1 MSSTTFNSKSY
12 ETLKSEIY
20 FALDVVKNHYS
31 LSSAANEGE
40 LFHLMFKGHQ
50 SAEEFGMSPA
60 RLSYLINLSL
70 APYFKS
76 TFMNDLIPQKG
87 SLQLPSKFV
96 SCFNESLNKVVY
108 SKQMDIYI
116 TYFGEINKQVKHVY
130 IGSQFMGHAT
140 VDDMIKDF
148 KEAHDGLD
156 YEINMIQFSMDGL
169 NTNWAFHGAVSDLRK
184 SGNPFAPDLLKIGR
198 CGLHVV
204 HGAFGTA
211 VGKTDWK
218 MGQKLNATWSIF
230 KKSSTRRSD
239 YLSVNNIE
247 CRNEY
252 NSVKEVFPL
261 KYVGRRWLKNGKVM
275 DRLLLVGNKLL
286 VFLRQYKKEKKFPRH
301 NDRFPLLL
309 ELFSLCTGN
318 DQYELCLVVI
328 RDIEPF
334 LALLRSEKP
343 LAPFL
348 FQKLKGLIVLI
359 LQRFVKAS
367 VIRKTSTNTFKLI
380 NLKLEGNNLLPL
392 HEIDVDLGAKSVLKK
407 LKTVDKPEE
416 RKFRANAQIFLIEM
430 AKKIFEGPH

>member
-1 MSSTTFNSKSY
+1 M
-12 ETLKSEIY
+12 
-20 FALDVVKNHYS
+20 DVVKNHYS
-31 LSSAANEGE
+31 LNSAANEGE

-60 RLSYLINLSL
+60 RLSYLINLGL

-76 TFMNDLIPQKG
+76 TFMNDLIPLKR

-96 SCFNESLNKVVY
+96 SSFNESLNKVVY

-116 TYFGEINKQVKHVY
+116 IYFDEINKQVKHVY

-140 VDDMIKDF
+140 VDDMIKGF
-148 KEAHDGLD
+148 KEAHNGLD
-156 YEINMIQFSMDGL
+156 YEINLIQFSMDGL

-218 MGQKLNATWSIF
+218 MGKKLNATWSIF
-230 KKSSTRRSD
+230 KKSSARRSD

-286 VFLRQYKKEKKFPRH
+286 VFLRQYNKEKKFPRH

-367 VIRKTSTNTFKLI
+367 VKRKTSTNTFKLL
-380 NLKLEGNNLLPL
+380 NLKLEGPNLLPL

>member
-1 MSSTTFNSKSY
+1 
-12 ETLKSEIY
+12 
-20 FALDVVKNHYS
+20 
-31 LSSAANEGE
+31 
-40 LFHLMFKGHQ
+40 
-50 SAEEFGMSPA
+50 
-60 RLSYLINLSL
+60 
-70 APYFKS
+70 
-76 TFMNDLIPQKG
+76 MNDLIPLKG

-108 SKQMDIYI
+108 SKQMDIYM
-116 TYFGEINKQVKHVY
+116 TYFDEINKQVKHVY

-148 KEAHDGLD
+148 KEAHNGLD
-156 YEINMIQFSMDGL
+156 YEISLIQFSMDDL
-169 NTNWAFHGAVSDLRK
+169 NTNWAFRGAVSDLRK

-359 LQRFVKAS
+359 LQRFDKAS

-430 AKKIFEGPH
+430 AKKIFEGPHWSASWRREFFHSPLLRFVHWSLNFWIKDFFAGWALTQMQPYVYCWWGQSHNTV

>member
-1 MSSTTFNSKSY
+1 M
-12 ETLKSEIY
+12 
-20 FALDVVKNHYS
+20 
-31 LSSAANEGE
+31 
-40 LFHLMFKGHQ
+40 
-50 SAEEFGMSPA
+50 
-60 RLSYLINLSL
+60 
-70 APYFKS
+70 
-76 TFMNDLIPQKG
+76 
-87 SLQLPSKFV
+87 
-96 SCFNESLNKVVY
+96 
-108 SKQMDIYI
+108 
-116 TYFGEINKQVKHVY
+116 
-130 IGSQFMGHAT
+130 
-140 VDDMIKDF
+140 
-148 KEAHDGLD
+148 
-156 YEINMIQFSMDGL
+156 
-169 NTNWAFHGAVSDLRK
+169 
-184 SGNPFAPDLLKIGR
+184 
-198 CGLHVV
+198 
-204 HGAFGTA
+204 
-211 VGKTDWK
+211 
-218 MGQKLNATWSIF
+218 
-230 KKSSTRRSD
+230 
-239 YLSVNNIE
+239 NNIE